1 MLTCT
6 STYKI
11 TDNINTKCP
20 PVYKSGPKPYRTVKT
35 ILRDMKP

>member
-20 PVYKSGPKPYRTVKT
+20 PVYKPYRTVKT